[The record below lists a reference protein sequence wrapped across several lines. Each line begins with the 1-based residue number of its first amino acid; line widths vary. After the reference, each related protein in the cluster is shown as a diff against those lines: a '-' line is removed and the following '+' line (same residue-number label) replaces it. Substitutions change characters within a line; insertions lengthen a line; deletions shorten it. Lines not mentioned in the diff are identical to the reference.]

1 MRRVMLAVMT
11 TIKYATSMPA
21 DAVRTAQELAA
32 RDGMPVGQW
41 IGRAI
46 RAEAIRRGTRELHN
60 ALDADPALAR
70 EWADRARAGEDD
82 AASVVHGQA
91 SA

>member
-1 MRRVMLAVMT
+1 MLDVMT
-11 TIKYATSMPA
+11 TIKYATSMPE

-46 RAEAIRRGTRELHN
+46 RAEAVRRGTR
-60 ALDADPALAR
+60 ALYDALGTDPALAR
-70 EWADRARAGEDD
+70 EWAERARAGEDD
-82 AASVVHGQA
+82 AAAVVHGRA
-91 SA
+91 AA